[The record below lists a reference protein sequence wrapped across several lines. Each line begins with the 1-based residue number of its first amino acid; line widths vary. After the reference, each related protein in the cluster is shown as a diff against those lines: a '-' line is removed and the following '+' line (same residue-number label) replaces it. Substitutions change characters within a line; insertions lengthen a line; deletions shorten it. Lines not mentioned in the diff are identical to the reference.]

1 MICFTIKKSISHWW
15 SRKVNV
21 VKLGRKSY
29 RWILQLNLKYLEKAT
44 GIWQNVHLSFD
55 ITYLVK
61 SELRIQNL
69 SNIVWPSQNTWT
81 LLTYI
86 STYLFIQR
94 FLFFNEILK
103 NPNVQQKCE
112 GLKKSS
118 FFVCFSHEK
127 YLRSRN
133 IFFFQS
139 VSANISWCIFFSIN
153 ETENLLNK
161 SCTNCSLPNFLY
173 LSLVRI
179 FQEISAIIIQG
190 YCYDFF
196 NDLSILSRAVGT
208 RVA

>member
-1 MICFTIKKSISHWW
+1 MAFSE
-15 SRKVNV
+15 
-21 VKLGRKSY
+21 Y
-29 RWILQLNLKYLEKAT
+29 LN
-44 GIWQNVHLSFD
+44 F
-55 ITYLVK
+55 
-61 SELRIQNL
+61 
-69 SNIVWPSQNTWT
+69 
-81 LLTYI
+81 TYI
-86 STYLFIQR
+86 STYLCNTDHEIKNIQR

-112 GLKKSS
+112 GLKKSP
-118 FFVCFSHEK
+118 FFVCFSHEI
-127 YLRSRN
+127 YLWSRN
-133 IFFFQS
+133 IIFFQS

-208 RVA
+208 RGAWDGVKRPSP